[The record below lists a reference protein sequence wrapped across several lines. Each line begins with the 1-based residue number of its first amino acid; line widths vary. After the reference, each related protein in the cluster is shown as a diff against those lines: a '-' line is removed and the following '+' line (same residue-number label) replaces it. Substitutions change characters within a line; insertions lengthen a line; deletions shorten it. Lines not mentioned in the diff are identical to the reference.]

1 MEITTIEVL
10 DKKKC
15 TGCSACINICPA
27 EAIQMLDNGEGF
39 LYPQINHNKCIGCG
53 LCARH
58 CPELNQDRVNKYRG
72 KEKKCY
78 AMMSDTGI
86 REKSSS
92 GGMFTVLADYVL
104 EKGGYVCGAVFSDDY
119 RTVYHE
125 IYSDKS
131 EMRKI
136 RGSKYVQSNM
146 GTVFLKIKEYLN
158 QGNWVLFTGCPCQV
172 AGIKSFLEKDY
183 DKLITADIICHGV
196 PSPEVYRKYIDE
208 KSAGRNLIKVD
219 FREKAY
225 WGWGTATSLFFED
238 GYTYHGDC
246 YRDEYWRGFL
256 GGLETR
262 RCCGD
267 CRYANPD
274 RVGEFSLGDF
284 WGVAELDPE
293 LSDGRGT
300 SLVFVNN
307 KKAEKILEKIKSKCV
322 LLKKVELGKVLEL
335 AKTRNGQLLHPT
347 KSHWARQRFFD
358 LCKKYSFSKSFD
370 YAWNNKYDVGV
381 TGWWYNENYG
391 GTLTYFALHQVLQ
404 KMGLTV
410 LMIAKCSWDKNYQPN
425 YQSVPYRF
433 AMKNYHISKNYT
445 PETIGILNDHCKAFI
460 SGSDQLFN
468 PTLWAY
474 SGPQYFLDYVSDKNK
489 IISYAS
495 SFGNGFVDPQNLKV
509 RMAYWLNRFDAS
521 SVREDYGVDIC
532 NETFGLN
539 AQKVMDPVFLCD
551 VKEYE
556 KQALKSG
563 LKKQENYMLSFILDP
578 DNKKRE
584 AILKL
589 SQKLNLPYINLLN
602 ATDFDKNVKA
612 LDLDNTKP
620 NIDIEE
626 WLFYYM
632 NADFVITDS
641 FHGTCFAI
649 IFRKK
654 FISLANMQRGE
665 KRFVSLLNEMGLM
678 DHLVY
683 NIDEIGDRPELFEEI
698 DYDEVYRKITPKI
711 EASYK
716 WLEDAIKQPKSK
728 EINLFNILNSE
739 IEKLKQEVKKLKK
752 QS

>member
-1 MEITTIEVL
+1 MNMTIENL
-10 DKKKC
+10 EKIKC
-15 TGCSACINICPA
+15 TGCASCMNICPVD
-27 EAIQMLDNGEGF
+27 AIQMRDNEEGF
-39 LYPQINHNKCIGCG
+39 LYPQIDQEKCISCG

-58 CPELNQDRVNKYRG
+58 CPEMNQDAIELYR
-72 KEKKCY
+72 KEKKKVY
-78 AMMSDTGI
+78 AAMAEDSI

-92 GGMFTVLADYVL
+92 GGMFSVLAEYVL
-104 EKGGYVCGAVFSDDY
+104 EKGGYVCGAVYSEDYCSVFHKIIFSKD
-119 RTVYHE
+119 E
-125 IYSDKS
+125 LG
-131 EMRKI
+131 KI
-136 RGSKYVQSNM
+136 RGSKYVQSVIGN
-146 GTVFLKIKEYLN
+146 TYSEIKKYL
-158 QGNWVLFTGCPCQV
+158 QQDKWVLFTGCPCQV
-172 AGIKSFLEKDY
+172 AGLRMFLGKDY
-183 DKLITADIICHGV
+183 KKLIAVDIVCHGI
-196 PSPEVYRKYIDE
+196 PSPKIYKMYLEE
-208 KSAGRNLIKVD
+208 KSHGRKLVKVD
-219 FREKAY
+219 FREKSY
-225 WGWGTATSLFFED
+225 WGWGTAISLFFEN
-238 GYTYHGDC
+238 GEIYRKDC
-246 YRDEYWRGFL
+246 YQDLYMKGFL
-256 GGLETR
+256 EGVETR
-262 RCCGD
+262 YSCGY
-267 CRYANPD
+267 CNYANPNRIGD
-274 RVGEFSLGDF
+274 ITLGDF
-284 WGVAELDPE
+284 WGIEKINPQF
-293 LSDGRGT
+293 SDGKGT
-300 SLVFVNN
+300 GLVCANN
-307 KKAEKILEKIKSKCV
+307 SKGKKLLAEIKKKCTLLEEVDINDV
-322 LLKKVELGKVLEL
+322 IDV
-335 AKTRNGQLLHPT
+335 AKTRNGQFLHPRRN
-347 KSHWARQRFFD
+347 HWARKRFFE
-358 LCKKYSFSKSFD
+358 LIKERSFSESFD
-370 YAWNNKYDVGV
+370 YACNSKYDVGV

-509 RMAYWLNRFDAS
+509 RMAYWLNRFDAL

-589 SQKLNLPYINLLN
+589 SQKLDLPYINLLN

-632 NADFVITDS
+632 NSDFVITDS

-665 KRFVSLLNEMGLM
+665 KRFVSLLNEVGLM
-678 DHLVY
+678 NHLVY

-716 WLEDAIKQPKSK
+716 WLEDAIKQPKAK

-739 IEKLKQEVKKLKK
+739 IEKLKREIKQLKR